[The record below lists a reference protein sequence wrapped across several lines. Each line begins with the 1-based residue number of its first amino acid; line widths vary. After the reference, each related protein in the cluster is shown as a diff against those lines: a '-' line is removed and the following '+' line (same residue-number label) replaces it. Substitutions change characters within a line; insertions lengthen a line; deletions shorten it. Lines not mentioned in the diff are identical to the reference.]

1 MIHDVAHIGHAE
13 LLTPKPDESLRFF
26 EQVLGM
32 EVEAR
37 EENERVKRARLQAGA
52 LSYDL
57 DGLRAVVEEGAG
69 P

>member
-32 EVEAR
+32 EVEA
-37 EENERVKRARLQAGA
+37 L
-52 LSYDL
+52 
-57 DGLRAVVEEGAG
+57 
-69 P
+69 